1 MSDDRILLERGSTVL
16 RPDPSRV
23 IAKLFLPGQEL
34 VASGVSRADA
44 VIARA
49 LAIDEDEVQVV
60 LADVVARFGGRHHNL
75 AGMLDDHAAMIVHRI
90 PDAAALSVARRR
102 LIGAYCTQEYAVE
115 AAALFNPS
123 MVPHPDQTGVAEG
136 ELRFAMSVRA
146 VGEGHVSSIEFRTGV
161 ISGRDV
167 RVDDPGRCLATGR
180 VTPTVLSREYLRDA
194 LAPYVPD
201 PNVADP
207 VLRLLR
213 SHFSVTRVEAA
224 VAGARDGGFVGA
236 ESDAVV
242 ERIREVARGHYRLVF
257 PAASP
262 LAERVVYP
270 TGDAERQGME
280 DARFTPF
287 VNDDGSRTYLG
298 TYTAFDGREISPRLI
313 RTEDFTTFE
322 ISELIGPAAKNKG
335 MALFPRRV
343 EGRYLALSRWDRE
356 SITLATSADTH
367 HWDKGPVVQGPG
379 RPWELIQLG
388 NCGPPIE
395 TEAGWLVL
403 THGVGPVRTYGI
415 GAVLLDRDD
424 PSRLLGALREPLLT
438 ANDEERDGYVP
449 NVVYSC
455 GALVH
460 GDRLVLPYGCS
471 DSSIRF
477 ATADLGALL
486 DQLAG

>member
-1 MSDDRILLERGSTVL
+1 MGDDRSVLERGSSVL

-34 VASGVSRADA
+34 VASGISRADA
-44 VIARA
+44 VIGRV
-49 LAIDEDEVQVV
+49 LAIDDDEVDLV
-60 LADVVARFGGRHHNL
+60 LADVLRRFGDRHHDLPALFDAHSAML
-75 AGMLDDHAAMIVHRI
+75 AHLLPDDTSLT
-90 PDAAALSVARRR
+90 PARRR

-123 MVPHPDQTGVAEG
+123 MVPHPDQTGLAPG
-136 ELRFAMSVRA
+136 ELRFVMSVRA

-161 ISGRDV
+161 TDGRAV
-167 RVDDPGRCLATGR
+167 RVDDPGRCLVTGR
-180 VTPTVLSREYLRDA
+180 VAPAVLSREYLRDA
-194 LAPYVPD
+194 LAPHVPD
-201 PNVADP
+201 PAAADP

-236 ESDAVV
+236 DSDVVV
-242 ERIREVARGHYRLVF
+242 ERIRDIARGHYRLVF
-257 PAASP
+257 PAGSP
-262 LAERVVYP
+262 ITERVIYP

-287 VNDDGSRTYLG
+287 VEDDGSVSYLG
-298 TYTAFDGREISPRLI
+298 TYTAFDGREISPRLM
-313 RTEDFTTFE
+313 RTDDFTTFE

-343 EGRYLALSRWDRE
+343 GGRYLALSRWDRE
-356 SITLATSADTH
+356 SITLATSPDTH
-367 HWDKGPVVQGPG
+367 HWDTDAIVQTPG

-438 ANDEERDGYVP
+438 ADEDEREGYVP

-460 GDRLVLPYGCS
+460 AGRLVLPYGCS

-477 ATADLGALL
+477 ATADLDAVLG
-486 DQLAG
+486 QLVG

>member
-1 MSDDRILLERGSTVL
+1 MSDDRIPVDRGSTVL

-44 VIARA
+44 VIDRA
-49 LAIDEDEVQVV
+49 LALTEDEVEAALTDV
-60 LADVVARFGGRHHNL
+60 LIRFGDRHHDL
-75 AGMLDDHAAMIVHRI
+75 PALLDVHSGMIVHRI
-90 PDAAALSVARRR
+90 PDADALTRSRRR

-123 MVPHPDQTGVAEG
+123 MVPHPDQTGLAVG
-136 ELRFAMSVRA
+136 ELRFVMSVRA

-161 ISGRDV
+161 ISGGDV
-167 RVDDPGRCLATGR
+167 RVDDPGRCLVTGR
-180 VTPTVLSREYLRDA
+180 VAPAVLSREYLRDA
-194 LAPYVPD
+194 LAPHIAD
-201 PNVADP
+201 PTVADP

-213 SHFSVTRVEAA
+213 SHFSVTRVEKA

-236 ESDAVV
+236 DSDVVV
-242 ERIREVARGHYRLVF
+242 ERIRDIARGHYRLVF
-257 PAASP
+257 PSRSP
-262 LAERVVYP
+262 LSERVVYP

-287 VNDDGSRTYLG
+287 TDDDGTKIYLG

-343 EGRYLALSRWDRE
+343 GGRYLALSRWDRE

-367 HWDKGPVVQGPG
+367 HWDIGAIVQGPSQ
-379 RPWELIQLG
+379 PWELIQLG

-395 TEAGWLVL
+395 TGAGWLVL

-415 GAVLLDRDD
+415 GAILLDLAD
-424 PSRLLGALREPLLT
+424 PTRLIGALREPLLT
-438 ANDEERDGYVP
+438 ANDDERDGYVP

-460 GDRLVLPYGCS
+460 DDRLILPYGCS

-477 ATADLGALL
+477 ASVDLAQLL
-486 DQLAG
+486 ARLTG